1 MKSRGVAY
9 WSYGLGEL
17 ILRSV
22 SVSFTTH
29 MYEGI
34 WIPRETW
41 SSVLPAVFI
50 MFLEAYVPGGKYW
63 IKKLVYLWVCLSSLP
78 VEYVVVWI
86 KMLEVFSTTEWF
98 FFFFHLCVVL
108 VYYLA
113 SAQSLLDNI
122 VVLFLS
128 VRSQKLLSWVNLCP
142 ANPFLKGIP
151 WTHAVFLLVYWARAC
166 SQTLHANL
174 YVTSETQT
182 FSIPY
187 L

>member
-1 MKSRGVAY
+1 M
-9 WSYGLGEL
+9 
-17 ILRSV
+17 
-22 SVSFTTH
+22 
-29 MYEGI
+29 
-34 WIPRETW
+34 W

-50 MFLEAYVPGGKYW
+50 MFLEAYVPGRKYW

-98 FFFFHLCVVL
+98 FFHLCVVL
-108 VYYLA
+108 FYYLA
-113 SAQSLLDNI
+113 SVQSLLDNI

-128 VRSQKLLSWVNLCP
+128 VRSQKLLSWVNFLCP

-151 WTHAVFLLVYWARAC
+151 WTHVVFLLVYWARAC
-166 SQTLHANL
+166 SQTLHANH

-182 FSIPY
+182 FSVPY